1 MAYCVLNNFS
11 NQQKNILI
19 MKDSTM
25 PKKYTK
31 QTSEKISNFGGR
43 CDFRKFNS
51 VSMNQ
56 GRFELGICGVQARH
70 FNH

>member
-1 MAYCVLNNFS
+1 
-11 NQQKNILI
+11 
-19 MKDSTM
+19 MKDSM
-25 PKKYTK
+25 MQKSFKTK
-31 QTSEKISNFGGR
+31 QTSEKITNLGGR